1 MTRSSVPWKSARTLP
16 SADSTVE
23 DWAAGRAAGR
33 GTLPMNRAKTATAP
47 AAKPAAAQ
55 SHHRRTSQTMIRP
68 PRVLGCARRRCRW
81 VGAGGRGALV
91 LGCVLTGLPPTG
103 ALALGAALGA
113 GVLAAFGAPLG
124 ALAPA
129 AGLRRGGSDRDWPAT
144 GMHRLLGLR
153 SSGALGPGPRWPGLC
168 ADNSCE
174 NLQEVGPQPRD
185 RQLPH
190 HTEGNDQQGVPEPQP
205 AKLRPRR

>member
-23 DWAAGRAAGR
+23 DWAACRAAGR

-47 AAKPAAAQ
+47 GAKPAAAQ

-103 ALALGAALGA
+103 GRGVVLTGLPPTGGLALGAALGA
-113 GVLAAFGAPLG
+113 GVLAAF
-124 ALAPA
+124 
-129 AGLRRGGSDRDWPAT
+129 
-144 GMHRLLGLR
+144 
-153 SSGALGPGPRWPGLC
+153 
-168 ADNSCE
+168 
-174 NLQEVGPQPRD
+174 
-185 RQLPH
+185 
-190 HTEGNDQQGVPEPQP
+190 
-205 AKLRPRR
+205 

>member
-23 DWAAGRAAGR
+23 DWAAGRAAGS

-47 AAKPAAAQ
+47 AAKPAAA
-55 SHHRRTSQTMIRP
+55 
-68 PRVLGCARRRCRW
+68 
-81 VGAGGRGALV
+81 
-91 LGCVLTGLPPTG
+91 
-103 ALALGAALGA
+103 LGAA
-113 GVLAAFGAPLG
+113 FG